1 MFCKNADNENENHY
15 NTNSSITEKKDKLLC
30 YFRQMKNIYN
40 WIRKVNNPNRTYY
53 TIRRIWDWAW

>member
-15 NTNSSITEKKDKLLC
+15 NTNASITEKKDKLLC
-30 YFRQMKNIYN
+30 YFRQMKNTYN

-53 TIRRIWDWAW
+53 TI